1 MRIFTCSLSPII
13 KAVYHVYFLLFP
25 LYISTFMPQI
35 YDLKRFTQNA
45 YAGSHYQAHLLLQAI
60 DINRRERLSD
70 SCLGND
76 RYAP

>member
-1 MRIFTCSLSPII
+1 
-13 KAVYHVYFLLFP
+13 
-25 LYISTFMPQI
+25 MPQI